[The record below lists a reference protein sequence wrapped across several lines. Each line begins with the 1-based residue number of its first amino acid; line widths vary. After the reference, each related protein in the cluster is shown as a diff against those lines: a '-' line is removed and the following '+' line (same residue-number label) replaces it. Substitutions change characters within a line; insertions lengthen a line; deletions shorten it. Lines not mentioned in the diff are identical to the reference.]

1 MHIDCISGLFCDTA
15 DILSPVCKPVGK
27 ADEFCNS
34 DDGCGPGLF
43 CFQNSCLLYFTVP
56 VGRQPDD
63 ARQCITTIAQ
73 DVDNKLY
80 KCQSVDYVMYGPYEE
95 VVKKSPFWV
104 DLDQNTL
111 KCDKTFGIWD
121 NKGCLYLA

>member
-1 MHIDCISGLFCDTA
+1 
-15 DILSPVCKPVGK
+15 
-27 ADEFCNS
+27 
-34 DDGCGPGLF
+34 
-43 CFQNSCLLYFTVP
+43 
-56 VGRQPDD
+56 
-63 ARQCITTIAQ
+63 
-73 DVDNKLY
+73 
-80 KCQSVDYVMYGPYEE
+80 MYGPYEE